1 MKSRKGY
8 YPVDPTPTVK
18 LKESEWWIATDI
30 QKEVIRKTKKYISL
44 IMIGKIAKQYNLY
57 QKTSY
62 GFKLYHKDLVKI
74 IIKSFSKWKYLI

>member
-1 MKSRKGY
+1 MKTKRSY

-18 LKESEWWIATDI
+18 SKDSEWWIATDI
-30 QKEVIRKTKKYISL
+30 QKEVIKRTKKYISL
-44 IMIGKIAKQYNLY
+44 IMIGKIAKQYNLF

-74 IIKSFSKWKYLI
+74 IVKNLTK